1 MNIIDLAK
9 PEIIHISAAGN
20 HMPAKAR
27 GKHAAV
33 LYPEFGV
40 MFAVHHGIDGA
51 MTYDEA
57 VKRCAALKHGGAED
71 WGLASDVRLLQLTV
85 DYSRCNPAADP
96 KLFPD
101 TVSNRWYWTA
111 HGCAWSKD
119 SKGTPRA
126 FWQVCSSHGD
136 VTCADRGTSDGFV
149 RPCRVV
155 GRPGQ

>member
-9 PEIIHISAAGN
+9 PEIIRISAAGN

-33 LYPEFGV
+33 LYPQFGV

-51 MTYDEA
+51 MTFDEA
-57 VKRCAALKHGGAED
+57 LKRCAALKHAGAED
-71 WGLASDVRLLQLTV
+71 WGLAPDVRLLQLTV
-85 DYSRCNPAADP
+85 DYSRCSPAVDL

-101 TVSNRWYWTA
+101 TVSSRWYWTA

-126 FWQVCSSHGD
+126 FWQVDGVYGNVGSD
-136 VTCADRGTSDGFV
+136 DRDRDDGFV